1 MSPFQ
6 PTVHNLLKHKRLT
19 TFSADRHIYASFCAQ
34 YKYDLNIK
42 HRGPH
47 TLRHSCATHLVNS
60 GHSMKEV
67 ADLLGH
73 QMLDTTRIYAK
84 VDMVGLR
91 KVADMEWEGLL

>member
-1 MSPFQ
+1 
-6 PTVHNLLKHKRLT
+6 
-19 TFSADRHIYASFCAQ
+19 
-34 YKYDLNIK
+34 
-42 HRGPH
+42 
-47 TLRHSCATHLVNS
+47 
-60 GHSMKEV
+60 MKEV